1 MLKINELLINNCKEL
16 KFLDEKPTIGF
27 SFESDKNNNKIKK
40 VLVKVNDWEKE
51 IESQIVHYDGPLE
64 PFTKYEVSIEA
75 TDIYGEVAKAN
86 TSFETLKVLTPFQGK
101 WITDGTYEFKGKAS
115 PKVMLFRKNLEKKNA
130 KRVLILS
137 TALGW
142 YFLKINGKRIDNDYF
157 NPGFTTYKE
166 QLQYQ
171 AFDITEYA
179 KDDIKLD
186 AYVAGG
192 WAVGSFTYGRY
203 NKITAN
209 RQALK
214 LEVRYE
220 YEDGSVEIIPSD
232 ESWLVTTDTEFEVA
246 DLYDGE
252 SFDARKEASSFHNA
266 SIEKPKTEPK
276 KLLYQYG
283 EVVRLHE
290 EFNPISI
297 NKSPKGELIYDF
309 GQNFSGVVELKIK
322 NGKAGEKVIIHHAEV
337 LFKDELCLRLLR
349 SAKATIEYTM
359 KDGEQT
365 YIPSFTYMGFRYIG
379 VTGVEKDDIEI
390 KAHAIY
396 STVNEIGKFECSNQ
410 DINKLQQNICWSA
423 KSNFVDIPT
432 DCPQRDERMG
442 WTGDIGLF
450 SETACYNFDVKRFL
464 EKWLK
469 DMRVEQNKGG
479 GFPNIIP
486 SHGYGFPLTMPHV
499 ACDYWGD
506 ACIFVPLALY
516 YQTGDIK
523 LLEDNYEMMKKYNK
537 ACLGWANMLSFG
549 KHRYI
554 WHTLNM
560 IHFGDW
566 VVPGV
571 DSMAEWQKRHK
582 WTATCSLANTSRL
595 LSKIAKILGK
605 EEDSI
610 YYNDLFLKVSDAFE
624 SILTDGAG
632 KIKYEFETAYVLSL
646 AHGMFKEENKENALN
661 NLIKIIEKDDYTVH
675 TGFPGTP
682 FILFALADNGR
693 EDIAYKM
700 LLNEK
705 CPGWLFEVKAGGT
718 TTWERWDALKADGS
732 LNFANED
739 GTGGMVSFNHYALG
753 AVGNFLYTRVLGLEA
768 LTGGYETFRFKP
780 ILGGD
785 LKYAKGETKTPY
797 GIIKAEWKIDNK
809 KLTMSI
815 SAPFGTSGEITLPIG
830 KVENIGSGDYS
841 FSVDL

>member
-1 MLKINELLINNCKEL
+1 MKYNANEIFKHYGIDVEKAKKDLANTTISIHCWQLDDVSGFESKGNLTGGIQSTGDYIGKARNFSELTSDLDKALMHIPGKKKINLHAIYQAQDVVDRRFITPHQFEPWVKYAKE
-16 KFLDEKPTIGF
+16 
-27 SFESDKNNNKIKK
+27 
-40 VLVKVNDWEKE
+40 
-51 IESQIVHYDGPLE
+51 
-64 PFTKYEVSIEA
+64 
-75 TDIYGEVAKAN
+75 
-86 TSFETLKVLTPFQGK
+86 
-101 WITDGTYEFKGKAS
+101 
-115 PKVMLFRKNLEKKNA
+115 R
-130 KRVLILS
+130 
-137 TALGW
+137 ALG
-142 YFLKINGKRIDNDYF
+142 L
-157 NPGFTTYKE
+157 
-166 QLQYQ
+166 
-171 AFDITEYA
+171 
-179 KDDIKLD
+179 
-186 AYVAGG
+186 
-192 WAVGSFTYGRY
+192 
-203 NKITAN
+203 
-209 RQALK
+209 
-214 LEVRYE
+214 
-220 YEDGSVEIIPSD
+220 
-232 ESWLVTTDTEFEVA
+232 
-246 DLYDGE
+246 
-252 SFDARKEASSFHNA
+252 
-266 SIEKPKTEPK
+266 
-276 KLLYQYG
+276 
-283 EVVRLHE
+283 
-290 EFNPISI
+290 
-297 NKSPKGELIYDF
+297 
-309 GQNFSGVVELKIK
+309 
-322 NGKAGEKVIIHHAEV
+322 
-337 LFKDELCLRLLR
+337 
-349 SAKATIEYTM
+349 
-359 KDGEQT
+359 
-365 YIPSFTYMGFRYIG
+365 G

-523 LLEDNYEMMKKYNK
+523 LLEDNYEMMKKYSK

-815 SAPFGTSGEITLPIG
+815 SAPFGTSGEITLPNG